1 MEKRERREEQ
11 MMKHIAC
18 SEHVELAMEMIIDE
32 EETAPNIEILTKE
45 HDLSTDCEFCQ
56 NPAKYIVSV
65 EN

>member
-1 MEKRERREEQ
+1 

-32 EETAPNIEILTKE
+32 EETAPNIEILTNQ